1 MQKNQKRAL
10 RFVLKDSVSDY
21 KSLLSKS
28 GVDSFRILTMKN
40 MAVEIYKILNKMGPG
55 YLSSLFEKSNVPYQ
69 LRDNNKLVQP
79 LKRTTT
85 FGIKSFAY
93 FGAHLWNLLPLHIK
107 ESVSLYN
114 FKSLV
119 KKWSGPTCSCCVC
132 SIVVWCF
139 AFIYF
144 NPFCR
149 SYHILSTTLYC
160 VCTLLLYTSH
170 WKCLFRTEYL
180 FQETLYIYIYIQRR
194 QWPIYFDLNSFWFI
208 LFKFYFI
215 CCIRIYMDRIEYF
228 AFLFTNLYV
237 QNVNDFCRRDFTWF
251 IVVNFTLSWCMNIV
265 YIVHMYIYIYIYH
278 SGRWLALIV
287 NKS

>member
-1 MQKNQKRAL
+1 MQKIQERAL

-28 GVDSFRILTMKN
+28 GVDSFRISSMKN
-40 MAVEIYKILNKMGPG
+40 MAVEIYKILNNMGPG

-93 FGAHLWNLLPLHIK
+93 FGAHLWNSLPHHIK

-114 FKSLV
+114 FKSLI
-119 KKWSGPTCSCCVC
+119 KKWSGLTCSCCVC
-132 SIVVWCF
+132 SLVVWCF

-144 NPFCR
+144 NPFFR
-149 SYHILSTTLYC
+149 SYHILSTKLYC

-180 FQETLYIYIYIQRR
+180 F
-194 QWPIYFDLNSFWFI
+194 
-208 LFKFYFI
+208 
-215 CCIRIYMDRIEYF
+215 
-228 AFLFTNLYV
+228 
-237 QNVNDFCRRDFTWF
+237 
-251 IVVNFTLSWCMNIV
+251 
-265 YIVHMYIYIYIYH
+265 
-278 SGRWLALIV
+278 
-287 NKS
+287 

>member
-1 MQKNQKRAL
+1 MQKIQERAL

-28 GVDSFRILTMKN
+28 GVDSFRILSMKN
-40 MAVEIYKILNKMGPG
+40 MAVEIYKILNNMGPG

-93 FGAHLWNLLPLHIK
+93 FGAHLWNLLPHHIK

-144 NPFCR
+144 NPFVDLTIYCLLNFIMCVHCC
-149 SYHILSTTLYC
+149 SILVIESVYSVLNIC
-160 VCTLLLYTSH
+160 F
-170 WKCLFRTEYL
+170 KK
-180 FQETLYIYIYIQRR
+180 LYIYIYI
-194 QWPIYFDLNSFWFI
+194 
-208 LFKFYFI
+208 
-215 CCIRIYMDRIEYF
+215 
-228 AFLFTNLYV
+228 T
-237 QNVNDFCRRDFTWF
+237 
-251 IVVNFTLSWCMNIV
+251 
-265 YIVHMYIYIYIYH
+265 
-278 SGRWLALIV
+278 
-287 NKS
+287 

>member
-1 MQKNQKRAL
+1 MQKIQERAL

-28 GVDSFRILTMKN
+28 GVDSFRILSMKN
-40 MAVEIYKILNKMGPG
+40 MAVEIYKILNDMGPG

-85 FGIKSFAY
+85 FGLKSFAY
-93 FGAHLWNLLPLHIK
+93 FGAHLWNLLPHHIK

-132 SIVVWCF
+132 CIVVWCF

-144 NPFCR
+144 NPFVDLTIYCLLNFIMCVHCCFKLVIE
-149 SYHILSTTLYC
+149 SVYSVLNICFKKYIWTALNIL
-160 VCTLLLYTSH
+160 H
-170 WKCLFRTEYL
+170 FCL
-180 FQETLYIYIYIQRR
+180 
-194 QWPIYFDLNSFWFI
+194 
-208 LFKFYFI
+208 
-215 CCIRIYMDRIEYF
+215 
-228 AFLFTNLYV
+228 
-237 QNVNDFCRRDFTWF
+237 
-251 IVVNFTLSWCMNIV
+251 
-265 YIVHMYIYIYIYH
+265 
-278 SGRWLALIV
+278 
-287 NKS
+287 